1 MTSPDA
7 SRNRD
12 FMAGIISL
20 NCCSI
25 LGPNVDNA
33 FTVKISRG
41 ETVDTLKDV
50 IKEKNALKLDHIAAH
65 ELDVWKVA
73 QYSRSTLPLTPQYD
87 ASRCKCHCA

>member
-1 MTSPDA
+1 MTGPDA

-20 NCCSI
+20 NCSI

-33 FTVKISRG
+33 FTVKISCG
-41 ETVDTLKDV
+41 EMVDTLKDA
-50 IKEKNALKLDHIAAH
+50 IKEKNAPKLDHIAAH

-87 ASRCKCHCA
+87 ASSCKCHCA